1 MWRKRAGYPR
11 ADAPAARLRPA
22 LCAPPALAVQT
33 THKQQVCLE
42 AGRGPRTMGV
52 AAAEARG
59 RRAVVGA
66 PVYFLGWHI
75 RFCLPLCVCVRALL
89 RAPVLLNG
97 AVDKCEHSGRWWFVG
112 SAQPLTPLAGRDSG
126 STTIF
131 SKLPSGIFL
140 GENNADVLLGSCWLA
155 SPPRFQHP

>member
-1 MWRKRAGYPR
+1 MLRKRAGFPW
-11 ADAPAARLRPA
+11 ADTPAARTRPA
-22 LCAPPALAVQT
+22 LCAPPALAVFIRRN
-33 THKQQVCLE
+33 QQVYLE
-42 AGRGPRTMGV
+42 AGRALRTIAA

-59 RRAVVGA
+59 RRAVAGA
-66 PVYFLGWHI
+66 PVYFLGRHI

-112 SAQPLTPLAGRDSG
+112 CARPLAPWAGRDSG

-131 SKLPSGIFL
+131 R
-140 GENNADVLLGSCWLA
+140 N
-155 SPPRFQHP
+155 SPQAFSWVKTTRTAC